1 MLLGLTPLLLANMS
15 ANGWRTAQLR
25 LPSNAW
31 YNRQHTQLSFSHSLM
46 IHAILV
52 GAPLFFFWNVQDQ
65 KVHRYVGSSQLGTS
79 RNQPLCSTP
88 EIHAILVGAPLSD
101 EDVASPSWCKAW
113 RRAAHKRL
121 PRSTR
126 VFAWRLLH
134 AALPCGGATVVFF
147 PPGDPALSNAR
158 CSNLGCPTLPLRPLE
173 TLHHLFF
180 ECAPC
185 HRALEWLCHLWGL
198 IDPEHP
204 APPMLPHV
212 LLADDQATWAPPQ
225 QLSSPWN
232 LLRLTMLK
240 RIWIGRCAAVAAG
253 DGPSQASTPAIVCA
267 FIREIRSLMQQDW
280 LRVEGDVRQLGGV
293 CPSWFRGRDPSLP
306 LQRFQS
312 WWCAEDVLAS
322 TQLVVGGQPRMVLK
336 LSRFSVPGLPL

>member
-1 MLLGLTPLLLANMS
+1 M
-15 ANGWRTAQLR
+15 
-25 LPSNAW
+25 
-31 YNRQHTQLSFSHSLM
+31 
-46 IHAILV
+46 
-52 GAPLFFFWNVQDQ
+52 
-65 KVHRYVGSSQLGTS
+65 
-79 RNQPLCSTP
+79 
-88 EIHAILVGAPLSD
+88 IHAILVGAPLSD

-225 QLSSPWN
+225 QLSSLWN

>member
-1 MLLGLTPLLLANMS
+1 M
-15 ANGWRTAQLR
+15 Q
-25 LPSNAW
+25 
-31 YNRQHTQLSFSHSLM
+31 
-46 IHAILV
+46 
-52 GAPLFFFWNVQDQ
+52 
-65 KVHRYVGSSQLGTS
+65 
-79 RNQPLCSTP
+79 QP
-88 EIHAILVGAPLSD
+88 
-101 EDVASPSWCKAW
+101 W
-113 RRAAHKRL
+113 
-121 PRSTR
+121 
-126 VFAWRLLH
+126 LH
-134 AALPCGGATVVFF
+134 HIA
-147 PPGDPALSNAR
+147 
-158 CSNLGCPTLPLRPLE
+158 LRPLE

-212 LLADDQATWAPPQ
+212 LLADDQVTWAPPQ
-225 QLSSPWN
+225 QLSSLWN

-240 RIWIGRCAAVAAG
+240 RIRIGRCAAVAAG

-322 TQLVVGGQPRMVLK
+322 TQLVVGGHPRMVLK
-336 LSRFSVPGLPL
+336 LSRFSVPGMPL

>member
-1 MLLGLTPLLLANMS
+1 MTASFGRAFPGLGLA
-15 ANGWRTAQLR
+15 ACVQHC
-25 LPSNAW
+25 LPT
-31 YNRQHTQLSFSHSLM
+31 RVTVGLPQR
-46 IHAILV
+46 HAAYLQ
-52 GAPLFFFWNVQDQ
+52 AF
-65 KVHRYVGSSQLGTS
+65 RQLGAHRSVGHLSMTKE
-79 RNQPLCSTP
+79 QIALEPLQGNHSVATMW
-88 EIHAILVGAPLSD
+88 PL
-101 EDVASPSWCKAW
+101 
-113 RRAAHKRL
+113 
-121 PRSTR
+121 
-126 VFAWRLLH
+126 
-134 AALPCGGATVVFF
+134 CGGATVVFF
-147 PPGDPALSNAR
+147 PPGDPTLSNAR
-158 CSNLGCPTLPLRPLE
+158 CSNLGCTTLPLRPLE

-212 LLADDQATWAPPQ
+212 LLADDQVTWAPPQ
-225 QLSSPWN
+225 QLSSLWN

-336 LSRFSVPGLPL
+336 LSRFSVPGMPPLVTFPRGVIYDPRSTAAS

>member
-1 MLLGLTPLLLANMS
+1 M
-15 ANGWRTAQLR
+15 
-25 LPSNAW
+25 
-31 YNRQHTQLSFSHSLM
+31 
-46 IHAILV
+46 
-52 GAPLFFFWNVQDQ
+52 
-65 KVHRYVGSSQLGTS
+65 
-79 RNQPLCSTP
+79 
-88 EIHAILVGAPLSD
+88 
-101 EDVASPSWCKAW
+101 
-113 RRAAHKRL
+113 
-121 PRSTR
+121 
-126 VFAWRLLH
+126 
-134 AALPCGGATVVFF
+134 FF
-147 PPGDPALSNAR
+147 PPGDPTLYNAR
-158 CSNLGCPTLPLRPLE
+158 CSNLGCTTLPLRPLE

-198 IDPEHP
+198 IDREHP

-212 LLADDQATWAPPQ
+212 LLADDQVTWAPPQ
-225 QLSSPWN
+225 QLSSLWN

-336 LSRFSVPGLPL
+336 LSRFSVPGMPL

>member
-1 MLLGLTPLLLANMS
+1 M
-15 ANGWRTAQLR
+15 
-25 LPSNAW
+25 
-31 YNRQHTQLSFSHSLM
+31 
-46 IHAILV
+46 
-52 GAPLFFFWNVQDQ
+52 
-65 KVHRYVGSSQLGTS
+65 
-79 RNQPLCSTP
+79 
-88 EIHAILVGAPLSD
+88 
-101 EDVASPSWCKAW
+101 ASPSWCKAW

-134 AALPCGGATVVFF
+134 AALPCGGATVVLF

-158 CSNLGCPTLPLRPLE
+158 CSNLGCTTLPLRPLE

-225 QLSSPWN
+225 QLSSLWN

-253 DGPSQASTPAIVCA
+253 DGPSQASTPAIVCL
-267 FIREIRSLMQQDW
+267 FVFCLFLEFTRPK
-280 LRVEGDVRQLGGV
+280 G
-293 CPSWFRGRDPSLP
+293 
-306 LQRFQS
+306 
-312 WWCAEDVLAS
+312 
-322 TQLVVGGQPRMVLK
+322 T
-336 LSRFSVPGLPL
+336 